1 MRFRSNGCTMTRRAS
16 TQPLTQHP
24 SSAAVLRTTGLRVC
38 FRVGVA
44 SHKTSPRA
52 QITVRF
58 TFSLGIFVRMIV
70 TVKTAKGAF
79 ATDLVPAPGA
89 QL

>member
-1 MRFRSNGCTMTRRAS
+1 MQHGDRHPDHTAPTATNAAQYSGEANGLDAPDSSNISRALS
-16 TQPLTQHP
+16 Y
-24 SSAAVLRTTGLRVC
+24 S
-38 FRVGVA
+38 
-44 SHKTSPRA
+44 TSPRHT